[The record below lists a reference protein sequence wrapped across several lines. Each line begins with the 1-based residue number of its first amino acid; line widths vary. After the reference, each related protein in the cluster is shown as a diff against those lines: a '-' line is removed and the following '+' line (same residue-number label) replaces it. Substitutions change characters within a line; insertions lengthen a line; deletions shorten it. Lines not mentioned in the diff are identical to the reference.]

1 MKKKI
6 NIKILIKPIIT
17 EKSLKLVDE
26 QNQYTFLVGRYASK
40 GKVKSKVEKKFN
52 VTVLKTRIINII
64 GKKVSWGKKRI
75 SGRRSDRKKAI
86 VTLKKS
92 DSIDLFKVK

>member
-1 MKKKI
+1 MRKKNKM
-6 NIKILIKPIIT
+6 KILIKPVIT

-26 QNQYTFLVGRYASK
+26 QNQYTFLVGKHATKTKIRK
-40 GKVKSKVEKKFN
+40 EVEKKFN
-52 VTVLKTRIINII
+52 VTVLKTRIVNII
-64 GKKVSWGKKRI
+64 GKKVSWGRKRI
-75 SGRRSDRKKAI
+75 SGRRCDRRKAI